1 MSDVLKKGS
10 KIEVVKSYLD
20 MEARPDYPRPA
31 IVGSSQTALIRA
43 EKPPVWFFLDLYDAV
58 GAQYEWT
65 ERHEQPKDELE
76 AWLLNPEVNL
86 FTFLRLGWPHGF
98 FVLDT
103 REAEVCELAY
113 FGLVPQAVG
122 KGLGKYLLH
131 SAIHTGWDQKGVKR
145 MTVNTCTLD
154 HPRATEL
161 YTSSGFSLARQESY
175 EHVMVSD
182 RDFPLADVP
191 K

>member
-1 MSDVLKKGS
+1 MSDLQEGTKV
-10 KIEVVKSYLD
+10 EVVKSFLE

-43 EKPPVWFFLDLYDAV
+43 EKPPVWFFLDLYSAV
-58 GAQYEWT
+58 GASYEWT
-65 ERHEQPKDELE
+65 DRHNQNPDELKE
-76 AWLLNPEVNL
+76 WLRSPQVNL

-113 FGLVPQAVG
+113 FGLVEEAVG

-131 SAIHTGWDQKGVKR
+131 TAIHTGWDQKGVTR

-154 HPRATEL
+154 HPRATDL
-161 YTSSGFSLARQESY
+161 YFSAGRKLTTMS
-175 EHVMVSD
+175 
-182 RDFPLADVP
+182 
-191 K
+191 